1 MDLIPLTVE
10 KRELS
15 SKGYLRTLRTSGKIP
30 AVLHGRQQY
39 SLPITLDSKELAR
52 ALSTPAGRNVLLELQ
67 LDGEKKPAM
76 VENLQRD
83 ILREGVYQ
91 HVDLMLVSLDE
102 KIEVSIPV
110 VLVGQESRV
119 NDDGVISQPIYE
131 IVILSTPL
139 AIPENIRVDISSMAI
154 GDSIVLGDLTLPEGC
169 EAVTALDEMLVNILP
184 PRLEEEPETEEDDE
198 AAELPEPELVD
209 AAADDEAPEA

>member
-1 MDLIPLTVE
+1 MDLIPLKVE

-30 AVLHGRQQY
+30 AVLHGSKQY
-39 SLPITLDSKELAR
+39 SLPITLDAKELVR
-52 ALSTPAGRNVLLELQ
+52 ALNTPAGRNVLLELH
-67 LDGEKKPAM
+67 LADEKKPAM

-83 ILREGVYQ
+83 LIKEDVYQ

-102 KIEVSIPV
+102 KIEVSVPV
-110 VLVGQESRV
+110 VLVGQDSRV

-131 IVILSTPL
+131 ITILSTPL

-154 GDSIVLGDLTLPEGC
+154 GDAIVLGDITLPEGC
-169 EAVTALDEMLVNILP
+169 EAVTASDEMLVNILP
-184 PRLEEEPETEEDDE
+184 PRVEEEPETDE
-198 AAELPEPELVD
+198 AAEAADLPEPELVD
-209 AAADDEAPEA
+209 AETATTEEA